1 MAILVLRLGH
11 RKERDKRVTTHV
23 CLAARAL
30 GADGVILSG
39 ERDDKIIAT
48 VKKVAENW
56 GGKFSVK
63 YEGNRKR
70 AITAAKKKGFAV
82 AHLTMYGE
90 RLQDVAARLRKKR
103 KLLVVVGA
111 EKVPSDVYSLA
122 DFNVAVGSQ
131 PHSEVAAL
139 AITLHEI
146 FGGRELSKRFPGAR
160 LRIVPQQ
167 NGKKVLRRGK

>member
-1 MAILVLRLGH
+1 MVLRLGH

-23 CLAARAL
+23 CLTARAL

-63 YEGNRKR
+63 YEGNWKR
-70 AITAAKKKGFAV
+70 AILGAKKKRFAV

-90 RLQDVAARLRKKR
+90 RLQDVVKGLRKKR
-103 KLLVVVGA
+103 NLLVVVGA

-139 AITLHEI
+139 AVFLNDIS
-146 FGGRELSKRFPGAR
+146 GGRWQARKFPGAR
-160 LRIVPQQ
+160 LRIVPQAR
-167 NGKKVLRRGK
+167 GKKVLRRGK